1 MAVFSFRSRDT
12 LAVGTLVAQ
21 NRRDV
26 AGLYDKEETIMRTH
40 RTPTPV
46 AILVMT
52 ALGALALPAVVRAA
66 PQQAAPS
73 TSNPAA
79 NLRVETLASGLD
91 TPWDLAWGPDGAIW
105 FTERAG
111 RVSRVDPETGA
122 ITLVGRD

>member
-1 MAVFSFRSRDT
+1 
-12 LAVGTLVAQ
+12 
-21 NRRDV
+21 
-26 AGLYDKEETIMRTH
+26 MRMR

-52 ALGALALPAVVRAA
+52 ACGALVPPAVVRAA

-73 TSNPAA
+73 TPTPAA
-79 NLRVETLASGLD
+79 GLRVETLASGLD
-91 TPWDLAWGPDGAIW
+91 TPWDLAWGPDAAIW

-122 ITLVGRD
+122 ITLVAEIAVHERGESGLMGMAFHPDFEQEPYVYLV